1 VDKGLTKAGHHTSV
15 PLLRR
20 GSKGPAVQQV
30 RLLLADLDL
39 LPAGTAGSNDL
50 FDDAVDQAVRAL
62 QQSRGLLV
70 DGVVGP
76 HTTEALQEAGQRL
89 GGRILYHSVSHPFA
103 GDDVYELQKRLAD
116 MGFDVGRCDGIF
128 AKRTEDAL
136 KEFQHESGL
145 VADGTCGPMTLR
157 GLQRLQRTVV
167 GGRPY
172 ELRESE
178 KLRGAGPSLA
188 GKTVVIDPGHGAHDT
203 GWTVGGLVERDIVAD
218 LAGQLEGRLKAV
230 GVNAYL
236 THSYDDNPDE
246 AERVRFANET
256 NADLMI
262 SLHCD
267 GHPTPTP
274 HGVASYYFGT
284 PQTSSAVGERFADL
298 VQREVVARTDLA
310 DCRSHP
316 KIWPLLRGTRM
327 PAVRLELGYLTNPHD
342 AKALASREFRA
353 VAAEAILAAV
363 QRIFLPAEL
372 DPPTGSFRLPD
383 ALLQPRTLTR

>member
-1 VDKGLTKAGHHTSV
+1 VQR
-15 PLLRR
+15 LRL
-20 GSKGPAVQQV
+20 Q
-30 RLLLADLDL
+30 LAELEL

-50 FDDAVDQAVRAL
+50 FDDAVDHAVRAL

-76 HTTEALQEAGQRL
+76 HTAEALEEAGQRL
-89 GGRILYHSVSHPFA
+89 GNRWLYHSVSHPFA
-103 GDDVYELQKRLAD
+103 GDDVRELQTRLAD
-116 MGFDVGRCDGIF
+116 MGFDVGRIDGIF
-128 AKRTEDAL
+128 GQRTDDAL
-136 KEFQHESGL
+136 KDFQHNRGL
-145 VADGTCGPMTLR
+145 VDDGTCGPMTLR
-157 GLQRLQRTVV
+157 ELQLLERTVV
-167 GGRPY
+167 DGRPY

-188 GKTVVIDPGHGAHDT
+188 GKTVVIDPGHGGSDT
-203 GWTVGGLVERDIVAD
+203 GWSVDGLVERDIVAD
-218 LAGQLEGRLKAV
+218 LAEQLTGRLMAV

-236 THSYDDNPDE
+236 THAYDDNPDE

-256 NADLMI
+256 NAALLV

-267 GHPTPTP
+267 GHQSQTPN
-274 HGVASYYFGT
+274 GVASYYYGT
-284 PQTSSAVGERFADL
+284 YRTSSAVGERFADL

-310 DCRSHP
+310 NCRSHP
-316 KIWPLLRGTRM
+316 KSWPLLRGTRM

-342 AKALASREFRA
+342 ASALASREFRA

-372 DPPTGSFRLPD
+372 DPPTGTFRLPD
-383 ALLQPRTLTR
+383 ALLQPR